1 MPTTAAI
8 IAEYNPFH
16 KGHAYQIEK
25 TREET
30 GADFILVI
38 LSGDF
43 VQRGAPA
50 VFDKY
55 SRTRMAL
62 LGGADVVLELPV
74 SYACASA
81 EYFARGAVG
90 ILDSL
95 HAADILSF
103 GSEAGDVGS
112 CMEAAQLLLKEPELY
127 RQTLKEQLKKGRT
140 YPAARKEALLS
151 CLGADSCSTLLDFPN
166 NILGIEYCKALS
178 SYESRI
184 RPFTIKREGNGYHE
198 TSLDHSLSS
207 ATALRKVLF
216 SGDRPEPA
224 LPEDLA
230 RQIRHTQ
237 PEAVFSYMEELL
249 AQSLPLRE
257 DDFSLLLKY
266 RFMLLDRDSLCR
278 FADLSADLANR
289 ICKKRSQF
297 QSFSQ
302 FISLLKTKELTY
314 TRISRCLLHIL
325 LSIEADL
332 PAALPS
338 YVRLLGFKKTA
349 SPLLR
354 TIRDQSCIPLI
365 TKAADYRQLLSKESA
380 TLFEKDVF
388 AADLYESVLQEKLG
402 KPFVSDLAK
411 APVILDS

>member
-112 CMEAAQLLLKEPELY
+112 CMEAAKLLLKEPGLY

-151 CLGADSCSTLLDFPN
+151 CLEADSCSTLLDSPN

-184 RPFTIKREGNGYHE
+184 RPFTVKREGNGYHE

-266 RFMLLDRDSLCR
+266 RLMLLDRDSLCR
-278 FADLSADLANR
+278 FADLSADLASR

-314 TRISRCLLHIL
+314 TRISRCLVHIL
-325 LSIEADL
+325 LSIEEDL
-332 PAALPS
+332 PFQDPS
-338 YVRLLGFKKTA
+338 YVRLLGFRKKSA
-349 SPLLR
+349 PLLR
-354 TIRDQSCIPLI
+354 RIQERSRIPLI
-365 TKAADYRQLLSKESA
+365 TKAADYPRLLSEKARSA
-380 TLFEKDVF
+380 FEKDLF
-388 AADLYESVLQEKLG
+388 AADLYETVLKAKIQQPFTSDVK
-402 KPFVSDLAK
+402 KP
-411 APVILDS
+411 PVILEL